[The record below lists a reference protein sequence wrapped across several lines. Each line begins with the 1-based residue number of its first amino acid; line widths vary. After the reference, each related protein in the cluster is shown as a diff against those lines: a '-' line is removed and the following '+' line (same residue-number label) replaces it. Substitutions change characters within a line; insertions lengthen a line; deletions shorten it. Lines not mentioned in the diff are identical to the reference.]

1 MQKGYTDE
9 VLSNLSSFLVTKMDT
24 VLYIPIYTVCSC
36 NNSVCLETIKKAAGQ
51 CFLKCAFGSVY
62 IQSCPTANNSFS
74 SD

>member
-9 VLSNLSSFLVTKMDT
+9 VLSNLSSFLVTKMDI
-24 VLYIPIYTVCSC
+24 VLYVPIYTVCSY

-51 CFLKCAFGSVY
+51 CLLKCAFGSVY
-62 IQSCPTANNSFS
+62 IQPCPTANKSFS

>member
-9 VLSNLSSFLVTKMDT
+9 VLSNLSSFLVTKMDI
-24 VLYIPIYTVCSC
+24 VLYVPTYTVCSY

-51 CFLKCAFGSVY
+51 CLLKCAFGSVY
-62 IQSCPTANNSFS
+62 IQPCPIAKNGFS